1 MLKVN
6 RIYWPILII
15 AALIVGCLAGAWY
28 GSKQERQN
36 STANLIAVRDSVD
49 NYIIEVNGLKL
60 AVSEK
65 DAVILSEKEAKEA
78 AILEAKRLKALHIK
92 EVVTNTELQGTIKI
106 LRDSLKL
113 KPGTIIVTIKDT
125 TGISHDYVKIP
136 FTLLDIKEPYL
147 TLNAGM
153 NVNRTAY
160 FGLSVPVSGTM
171 TIGYK
176 KSGFLKTKPVGVFT
190 SENPYLHIDNMDILI
205 VQERK
210 KWYQYWYVHALAG
223 IIVYET
229 GRQLIK

>member
-1 MLKVN
+1 MV
-6 RIYWPILII
+6 LI
-15 AALIVGCLAGAWY
+15 AGTCVGIWY

-92 EVVTNTELQGTIKI
+92 EVVTNMELQGTIKI

-136 FTLLDIKEPYL
+136 FTLLDVSEKHL
-147 TLNAGM
+147 TLKAGM
-153 NVNRTAY
+153 NASKTAY
-160 FGLSVPVSGTM
+160 FGLTVPISGTM

-176 KSGFLKTKPVGVFT
+176 KTGFLRTKPVGVFT
-190 SENPYLHIDNMDILI
+190 SDNPYLHIDNMDILI

-210 KWYQYWYVHALAG
+210 KGYNYWYVHALAG
-223 IIVYET
+223 VVVWET
-229 GRQLIK
+229 ARQLYK